1 MRSLLR
7 DIPAVGWLI
16 TATIVVRTLVVALV
30 IVGIGLLIDV
40 PSPAHS
46 AMLWWVLAGATAAA
60 ALLCAEAVLP
70 QRIRARVERSWRRQ
84 LAAKNLELNSS
95 SSDDA
100 QLITLATEAT
110 SKASTY
116 TVMFLGPY
124 FAVFLAPLTV
134 IAVVGAAISWPIAGI
149 LCLGLCVIPFVI
161 SWAQRML
168 KGAGAGYGRASGQLA
183 GVFLESVRTLGTMM
197 MLNATGQRRQI
208 ITQRAENMRSQVM
221 SLLYRNQLMILV
233 TDGVFGVATT
243 MVAAVFAIGG
253 FFSGSLTLGQAVA
266 LVLLARLLID
276 PINRMGRTFYT
287 GMAGK
292 PSLIAIE
299 KALATTSTDQ
309 PTQQGQRH
317 DGDLVV
323 NNLKIARDHKDIVHG
338 ISFSIP
344 RGSHIAVVGPSG
356 AGKSSVALALSGLL
370 EFDGEI
376 SLGGHNCEMSDLR
389 ASVSFVP
396 QSPTLFSGSIK
407 SNIDLARTGVDSDHI
422 HAALLGEELPA
433 DLKVGETG
441 KGVSGGQA
449 ARISIARGLVKNA
462 AVIVLDEATAQLDY
476 TNARQVRHLAKSL
489 ECTLVEITHRPSEAL
504 DADFIIVL
512 EDGQLTMMDTPSNVS
527 QHNAF
532 FRTAVMEEEQ

>member
-16 TATIVVRTLVVALV
+16 TATIVVRTLIIALV
-30 IVGIGLLIDV
+30 IIGVGLLIDV

-46 AMLWWVLAGATAAA
+46 AILWWVLAGATAAA

-70 QRIRARVERSWRRQ
+70 QRIRARAERSWRRQ
-84 LAAKNLELNSS
+84 LAAKNLELNSG

-110 SKASTY
+110 SKAATY
-116 TVMFLGPY
+116 TVMFLGPF
-124 FAVFLAPLTV
+124 FAVFLAPLAV
-134 IAVVGAAISWPIAGI
+134 IAVIGIAISWPIAGL
-149 LCLGLCVIPFVI
+149 LCLGLLVIPFVI

-168 KGAGAGYGRASGQLA
+168 KGSGAGYGRASGQLA
-183 GVFLESVRTLGTMM
+183 GVFLESMRTLGTTM
-197 MLNATGQRRQI
+197 MLGATGQRRKI
-208 ITQRAENMRSQVM
+208 ITQRAENMRSKVM

-233 TDGVFGVATT
+233 TDGIFGIATT
-243 MVAAVFAIGG
+243 TVAAVLAIGG
-253 FFSGSLTLGQAVA
+253 FSAGSLTLGQAVA

-292 PSLIAIE
+292 PSLVAIE
-299 KALATTSTDQ
+299 KALATAPSDQ
-309 PTQQGQRH
+309 PLEQGQH
-317 DGDLVV
+317 LDGDLVI
-323 NNLKIARDHKDIVHG
+323 NNLTITRNDKVIVHG
-338 ISFSIP
+338 VSFNIP
-344 RGSHIAVVGPSG
+344 DGSHVAVVGPSG
-356 AGKSSVALALSGLL
+356 AGKSSLALALAGLL
-370 EFDGEI
+370 EFEGEI
-376 SLGGHNCEMSDLR
+376 SLGGHNCKMPDLR

-407 SNIDLARTGVDSDHI
+407 NNIDLAHTGVDSDHI
-422 HAALLGEELPA
+422 HVSLLGKELPA
-433 DLKVGETG
+433 DLIVGETG

-449 ARISIARGLVKNA
+449 ARISIARGLVKNSS
-462 AVIVLDEATAQLDY
+462 VIVLDEATAQLDY
-476 TNARQVRHLAKSL
+476 SNARQVRHLAKSL

-512 EDGQLTMMDTPSNVS
+512 EDGHLSMMDTPSTVA

-532 FRTAVMEEEQ
+532 FRNAVAEEEQ